1 MRRGRAKRER
11 SKRRTTRGSRKRR
24 IERRI
29 RNSKRRRVA
38 GIKAQVYRIFMTV
51 KRGATISW
59 NSSTWSC
66 PTRWRSPKWG
76 RGWKMGD
83 GNKSASS
90 NLSTRRS
97 RKVK

>member
-11 SKRRTTRGSRKRR
+11 SKRRKVGRNRK
-24 IERRI
+24 IKIGRRI
-29 RNSKRRRVA
+29 RNSRRRRVA

-51 KRGATISW
+51 KREATISW
-59 NSSTWSC
+59 NSSTWFC

-90 NLSTRRS
+90 YLSTRRS